1 MLSPC
6 PLPKGR
12 DKEAFTPDELNTVKA
27 RFANVAAERKKYFE
41 YSQKIGAS
49 KTAGIPAIEAKFQ
62 KSVTDAQNNV
72 VKAQN
77 KVDAL
82 EQRVSM
88 LGATDKAV
96 KKELDLVK
104 AEVNAYEQSLKAQQ
118 RIEDSINDLYTRYYA
133 ANPEITP
140 QMAKAYE
147 KVYNLAK
154 NTTDPKQL
162 AQLDVAL
169 RQVERAM
176 EAEVKGSAK
185 LLEEVFKNKKIQER
199 NFNIQVQRSTV
210 ARNRVVR
217 AQKKLDAAI
226 AKTDT
231 KLSKELEQARKA
243 LDGATMNRDAAEA
256 VATRYSERIKKQIA
270 DKYAAKAAR
279 DEYNVKLGEAIDLDP
294 RKGRGVLDFTVSKLG
309 YTLEMIGTEVASKVR
324 LSLQR
329 AGYLAENAVNAIG
342 DVVQV
347 KTIIDF
353 QRDFKKAADKLGIS
367 RKERL
372 VLQADTIERGQIP
385 SYLDFFDPDNPVVK
399 EVQRIRYEQ
408 YQKSMLDKGFTITQ
422 IDEFVNRGVQISK
435 IADDIRIMGN
445 AMGVSID
452 SIEPFIGYITRIFS
466 LDGSIWRG
474 RIIDPTEV
482 SGSVMAVGK
491 DSKFQFDIAR
501 KYDFLVP
508 QDIDIAADIFKI
520 TRNELTDLINNPVQ
534 MRLFIEKNLSP
545 AQIDTLLNVGFF
557 QKLPMSSREVYD
569 YLMVQYRLPFSSAA
583 DMMNL
588 DLLENMQKYSRA
600 IGDQANI
607 SMMLT
612 RIFDEEGV
620 KLGWSIDK
628 GAYEADKL
636 LPDDQRQ
643 FANYVKMEDKML
655 EWTARL
661 GLPADVQAQFNK
673 FYMHPVVADQVIAL
687 IDITKSPAL
696 LGQLGGW
703 IGHVN
708 KFFSAMSKQVLVNN
722 MGVYLTNQAL
732 GNFISSHAAS
742 TNPVNLPIAFI
753 DHLRVTREG
762 IEALDNTVKRWEVD
776 GKQYTHREYFQLFYE
791 NNGTATSSVFGER
804 GRPSVSGSI
813 DYAKDLLSNS
823 SGFVYRLMMYMFG
836 TGELTGGKALNSM
849 ERVLGGVDYF
859 MKHADNVLNN
869 LSSPVF
875 YTANLIDSSAKWA
888 NWMSVGKRID
898 GASAV
903 ADKAGTYMFSQSVKQ
918 FDTVADINKHVR
930 AYFPDMRDVGSTTYG
945 VNKYAVMF
953 FSWQASMMPRVL
965 RDVVRRPWRYAAY
978 EKLRQFIAE
987 PLAEDESV
995 TEAGIPPE
1003 VIKGLPYYSGRVK
1016 DDDNKLVFW
1025 MDESYNPASQTFT
1038 FLKEVTGVG
1047 ETAADRRAKLQGE
1060 GRNDTLVR
1068 LMNSS
1073 YPIYKIVYELTS
1085 GTNLRTGKPL
1095 RRTDGRGIPILGFEA
1110 PPELYSIINNAIP
1123 AVGALDRM
1131 DIPAISGLPTIR
1143 DNNGNIIQQGKP
1155 GLGGAIPDATGRMLR
1170 NREVANEWVG
1180 AALALIGGKLKI
1192 VDMARQNKI
1201 TYNDVS
1207 RSLDIVGKQVDSKTQ
1222 QLMRD
1227 QRDGLLKQGEYEKR
1241 LAEIEQLI
1249 IAREQLQYDEDMVWM
1264 WLNERGVLT
1273 DKEIKQKERYMTEL
1287 QQKGVHPSEAA
1298 IQRSA
1303 DRLLRFRQSTIY
1315 NYVQNKKKEAP

>member
-12 DKEAFTPDELNTVKA
+12 DKEAFTPDELNTAKA
-27 RFANVAAERKKYFE
+27 RFANVRAERDKFIKYSDE
-41 YSQKIGAS
+41 LAAA
-49 KTAGIPAIEAKFQ
+49 KTADIPKIDAKFQ
-62 KSVTDAQNNV
+62 KGVTDAQNSV

-77 KVDAL
+77 KVDAI
-82 EQRVSM
+82 EQRVMM
-88 LGATDKAV
+88 LGSTDKAV
-96 KKELDLVK
+96 QKEFDLVK
-104 AEVNAYEQSLKAQQ
+104 AEVNAYEQSLKAQK
-118 RIEDSINDLYTRYYA
+118 RIEDSINDLYNRYYA

-140 QMAKAYE
+140 QMVKAYE
-147 KVYNLAK
+147 GMFNLAK
-154 NTTDPKQL
+154 TTTDPKQL
-162 AQLDVAL
+162 KAIDVQL
-169 RQVERAM
+169 RQMERAM

-185 LLEEVFKNKKIQER
+185 LLEEVFQNKKIQTR
-199 NFNIQVQRSTV
+199 NFNTQVERSRV
-210 ARNRVVR
+210 ARNRVTR
-217 AQKKLDAAI
+217 AEKKLDAAI

-231 KLSKELEQARKA
+231 QLSKELEKARKS
-243 LDGATMNRDAAEA
+243 LDGATLNRDTFES
-256 VATRYSERIKKQIA
+256 VAQNYTQRINKQRA
-270 DKYAAKAAR
+270 DKYAAKSAR
-279 DEYNVKLGEAIDLDP
+279 DEYNVRLGESVALDP
-294 RKGRGVLDFTVSKLG
+294 RKGRAVFDFVRSRLG
-309 YTLEMIGTEVASKVR
+309 WTLEMIGAEVSGKVR

-342 DVVQV
+342 YVVQV
-347 KTIIDF
+347 KTVIDF
-353 QRDFKKAADKLGIS
+353 TNDFRKAANKLGIS

-372 VLQADTIERGQIP
+372 VLQTETLEVGQIP
-385 SYLDFFDPDNPVVK
+385 DFLNFFDSGNPVVK
-399 EVQRIRYEQ
+399 QVQNIRYSQ
-408 YQKSMLDKGFTITQ
+408 YVEAMTKKGFTITQ
-422 IDEFVNRGVQISK
+422 IDEFVNQAVKVSK
-435 IADDIRIMGN
+435 VFDDIRVMGN
-445 AMGVSID
+445 AMGVGIETID
-452 SIEPFIGYITRIFS
+452 PFIGYITRIFS
-466 LDGSIWRG
+466 LDGDFALK
-474 RIIDPTEV
+474 RIVNPDKVT
-482 SGSVMAVGK
+482 GDVMAVGK

-501 KYDFLVP
+501 KYEFLVP

-520 TRNELTDLINNPVQ
+520 TVDELTDLINNPVQ
-534 MRLFIEKNLSP
+534 MQLFIEKNLAP

-569 YLMVQYRLPFSSAA
+569 YLMAQYRLPFSSAA
-583 DMMNL
+583 DMFNL
-588 DLLENMQKYSRA
+588 DIVENLGTYRRA

-607 SMMLT
+607 SMMLG

-620 KLGWSIDK
+620 KLGWSIDIN
-628 GAYEADKL
+628 AYEADKL
-636 LPDDQRQ
+636 LPADKRQ
-643 FANYVKMEDKML
+643 FANYVNMEDKML
-655 EWTARL
+655 TWTARL
-661 GLPADVQAQFNK
+661 GLPADVQAQFGK

-696 LGQLGGW
+696 LGQLGGF
-703 IGHVN
+703 IGHAN
-708 KFFSAMSKQVLVNN
+708 RFFSSMSRGVLVNN
-722 MGVYLTNQAL
+722 FPVYLSNQAL

-742 TNPVNLPIAFI
+742 TNPLNLPIAFI
-753 DHLRVTREG
+753 DHIRVMRGGLEV
-762 IEALDNTVKRWEVD
+762 LDNTVKRWEVG
-776 GKQYTHREYFQLFYE
+776 GKQYTHREWFQLYYE
-791 NNGTATSSVFGER
+791 NNGTAVSSVFGER
-804 GRPSVSGSI
+804 GRPSVTGTI

-823 SGFVYRLMMYMFG
+823 SGFVYRLMTYMFG

-859 MKHADNVLNN
+859 MKHADNVLNS

-918 FDTVADINKHVR
+918 FDTVADINAHVR
-930 AYFPDMRDVGSTTYG
+930 AYFPDMRDVGSTVYG
-945 VNKYAVMF
+945 VNKYAIMF
-953 FSWQASMMPRVL
+953 TSWQASMIPRVL
-965 RDVVRRPWRYAAY
+965 RDVARRPWRYAAY

-987 PLAEDESV
+987 PLTEDDSV
-995 TEAGIPPE
+995 TEAGISPE
-1003 VIKGLPYYSGRVK
+1003 VVKGLPYYIGRVK
-1016 DDDNKLVFW
+1016 DDDNKLIMW
-1025 MDESYNPASQTFT
+1025 MDESYNPATSTFQ
-1038 FLKEVTGVG
+1038 FVKELTGVG
-1047 ETAADRRAKLQGE
+1047 KTAADKRAELQGE

-1073 YPIYKIVYELTS
+1073 YPVYKIIYELTS

-1110 PPELYSIINNAIP
+1110 PPELYSIINNAVP
-1123 AVGALDRM
+1123 AIGAIDRM

-1143 DNNGNIIQQGKP
+1143 DNNGNIIQKGYG
-1155 GLGGAIPDATGRMLR
+1155 GLGGAIPDATGRVLR

-1180 AALALIGGKLKI
+1180 AALSLIGGKLKI

-1201 TYNDVS
+1201 TYNDIS
-1207 RSLDIVGKQVDSKTQ
+1207 RSLDIVGKQVDTKTQ
-1222 QLMRD
+1222 ELLRD
-1227 QRDGLLKQGEYEKR
+1227 QRDGILRKGEYEKK
-1241 LAEIEQLI
+1241 LKDIERLI

-1287 QQKGVHPSEAA
+1287 QQKGMHPSEAA

-1315 NYVQNKKKEAP
+1315 NYVENKKKAP